1 MEQIN
6 VKTAPEAL
14 GPYSHAVRT
23 GNLVFCSGQTPLNP
37 ETMKVDAVTIEDQ
50 TRQVLDNLAAV
61 LAGVGLTLK
70 NIVKTNVYLK
80 SMDDFQGMNKVY
92 EEMMDG
98 NKPARATIE
107 VSKNPLDALV
117 EIECVAELKAELHVC
132 KCSE

>member
-1 MEQIN
+1 MEAIN

-14 GPYSHAVRT
+14 GPYSHAVKT
-23 GNLVFCSGQTPLNP
+23 GNLIFCSGQTPLNP
-37 ETMKVDAVTIEDQ
+37 DTMKIDAANIEDQ
-50 TRQVLDNLAAV
+50 TKQVLNNLAAV

-80 SMDDFQGMNKVY
+80 NMDDFQGMNKVY
-92 EEMMDG
+92 EEMMQG

-117 EIECVAELKAELHVC
+117 EIECVAELE
-132 KCSE
+132 S

>member
-1 MEQIN
+1 MKAIN

-14 GPYSHAVRT
+14 GPYSHAIKT

-37 ETMKVDAVTIEDQ
+37 ETMKVDATNIEEQ
-50 TRQVLDNLAAV
+50 TKQVLDNLSAV
-61 LAGVGLTLK
+61 LEGIGLTLK
-70 NIVKTNVYLK
+70 NVVKTTVFLK

-92 EEMMDG
+92 EEMMQG

-117 EIECVAELKAELHVC
+117 EIECIAEINP
-132 KCSE
+132 